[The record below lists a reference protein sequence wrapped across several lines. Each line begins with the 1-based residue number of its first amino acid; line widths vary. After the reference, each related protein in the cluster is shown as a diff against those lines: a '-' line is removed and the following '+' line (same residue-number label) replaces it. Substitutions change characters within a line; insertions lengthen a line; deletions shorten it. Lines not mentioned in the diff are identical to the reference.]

1 MGRCLARAETT
12 RTSRSVGATVASVT
26 IRDRY
31 PVELVGEG
39 VRLREVSSEDAAAAL
54 AFAADPEYFLYLPF
68 EPITDE
74 AAESLF
80 LAGLAAQAIEQPR
93 RQYHLGIVWTA
104 TNELIGMARLGISE
118 PEHLVGDI
126 GYGVRRDRNGEG
138 IATEAAGLLL
148 DLGFADLGLHRIFAY
163 HHPAN
168 VGSQRVLEKL
178 GMQREGRL
186 RENLLAHGAW
196 RDSVVWGILD
206 REWNQV
212 RSA

>member
-1 MGRCLARAETT
+1 
-12 RTSRSVGATVASVT
+12 VT

-31 PVELVGEG
+31 PVDLVGER
-39 VRLREVSSEDAAAAL
+39 VHLREVSSQDAAAAL
-54 AFAADPEYFLYLPF
+54 GFAGDPEYFRYLPF

-74 AAESLF
+74 PKEAAF
-80 LAGLAAQAIEQPR
+80 LAGLAAQAIEHPR
-93 RQYHLGIVWTA
+93 RQYHLGIVWTE
-104 TNELIGMARLGISE
+104 TDELIGMARLGISE

-126 GYGVRRDRNGEG
+126 GYGVRRDRTGEG

-148 DLGFADLGLHRIFAY
+148 DLGFGDLGLHRIFAY

-168 VGSQRVLEKL
+168 VGSQRVLDKL

-196 RDSVVWGILD
+196 TDSVVWAILD
-206 REWNQV
+206 REWNEL